1 MSVPNKSSGGNM
13 KFLVMMMIA
22 MMAVSCAH
30 KHDGKCH
37 DAAKM
42 ECSHDKDKTAVK
54 DTDKECSA
62 CDAHKG
68 HGASNGD
75 AATHGHDHSAMETPA
90 AVMMSDKVTQQ
101 MSQEEFTKMYTKN
114 KSKLG
119 KSCTNPAMSYCGKT
133 TKDMMVSETEASCL
147 YTKVFRATR
156 ESLPE
161 LDGTSCA
168 KMIKGFVKK

>member
-1 MSVPNKSSGGNM
+1 M

-37 DAAKM
+37 DGAKM
-42 ECSHDKDKTAVK
+42 ECSHDKDKTAEK
-54 DTDKECSA
+54 DGECSA

-68 HGASNGD
+68 HDG
-75 AATHGHDHSAMETPA
+75 AATSGHDHSAMETPA

-101 MSQEEFTKMYTKN
+101 MSQEEFTKMYAKN
-114 KSKLG
+114 KTKLG

-161 LDGTSCA
+161 LDGSSCA

>member
-1 MSVPNKSSGGNM
+1 M

-37 DAAKM
+37 DGAKM
-42 ECSHDKDKTAVK
+42 ECNHDKDKTAGK
-54 DTDKECSA
+54 DGECSA

-68 HGASNGD
+68 HDG
-75 AATHGHDHSAMETPA
+75 AATSGHDHSAMETPA

-101 MSQEEFTKMYTKN
+101 MSQEEFTKMYAKN
-114 KSKLG
+114 KTKLG

>member
-1 MSVPNKSSGGNM
+1 M

-42 ECSHDKDKTAVK
+42 ECSHEKDAPADKAS
-54 DTDKECSA
+54 ECSA

-68 HGASNGD
+68 HGAD
-75 AATHGHDHSAMETPA
+75 ATAHGHDHSAMQTPA

>member
-1 MSVPNKSSGGNM
+1 M
-13 KFLVMMMIA
+13 KFLVMMMIT

-37 DAAKM
+37 EGAAKT
-42 ECSHDKDKTAVK
+42 ECGC
-54 DTDKECSA
+54 DKEKSAGEKHGCSDGHEHKSHMK
-62 CDAHKG
+62 DADHDHDHDGKHKHD
-68 HGASNGD
+68 HGAMTMPPTNTMGD
-75 AATHGHDHSAMETPA
+75 M
-90 AVMMSDKVTQQ
+90 VTQKI
-101 MSQEEFTKMYTKN
+101 SKEEFAKLYTKN
-114 KSKLG
+114 KEKLG

-133 TKDMMVSETEASCL
+133 TKDMMVSENEASCL